1 VLDDDPTLMV
11 DVIVNGYDA
20 REDFAVMPAVGK
32 SNRLGPEE
40 VAAIMN
46 HERTSWGNTG
56 RKVSVEEVRK
66 IMEFLAKESPAQ

>member
-1 VLDDDPTLMV
+1 V

-32 SNRLGPEE
+32 NNGLKPEE

-56 RKVSVEEVRK
+56 RQVSVEEVRK
-66 IMEFLAKESPAQ
+66 IMEFLEKEAPAQ